1 MEYLV
6 LYIAALVLAHAA
18 FGSIRMSVKV
28 YKNGAVETINE
39 ILNKTLK
46 VKYDLA
52 GYVGL
57 NKSQSIITFVYT
69 AAVILRVSA
78 IFIVLKYI
86 IQTTT

>member
-6 LYIAALVLAHAA
+6 LYIAALFLAYTA
-18 FGSIRMSVKV
+18 FGSLRICIKV